1 MTLLTKLT
9 GLAVAAGLA
18 FSLSGGTAAAQT
30 LDEIRQRG
38 EIVIGIPVDFPPF
51 GLMSVGGEPEGYDID
66 VANILAE
73 ELGVDVTLVP
83 AAGQNRIPYLLS
95 GRVDMIVSALGITA
109 ERAERV
115 DYSQGYAGIEIAIYG
130 PPDIEIQSGEDL
142 AGLVVGVVLGAT
154 QATAVTEIAPGSTTI
169 RRFDDNAST
178 NQALLT
184 GQVQVIGAS
193 NAVISL
199 LDNAAPGQFETKF
212 VLSSQLQ
219 GAAVRPGSDE
229 LLNFVNEVL
238 TEMKQDGRLNA
249 IHEKWLEAPLPAFI
263 AEADEETTAEI
274 ISGDAGAN

>member
-1 MTLLTKLT
+1 MTLKSKLSLAIT
-9 GLAVAAGLA
+9 AALALGL
-18 FSLSGGTAAAQT
+18 STAAATAQT
-30 LDEIRQRG
+30 PDEIRERG
-38 EIVIGIPVDFPPF
+38 EVVIGIPVDFPPF
-51 GLMSVGGEPEGYDID
+51 GLMGVSGEPEGYDID

-95 GRVDMIVSALGITA
+95 NRVDMIVSALGITP

-115 DYSQGYAGIEIAIYG
+115 DYSQGYAGIEIAVYG
-130 PPDIEIQSGEDL
+130 PPDIEIENGDDL
-142 AGLVVGVVLGAT
+142 ADLVVGVVLGAT
-154 QATAVTEIAPGSTTI
+154 QDTAVTAIAPESTTI

-199 LDNAAPGQFETKF
+199 LDSTAPGQFETKF
-212 VLSSQLQ
+212 VMSSQLQ
-219 GAAVRPGSDE
+219 GVAVRPGSDE
-229 LLNFVNEVL
+229 LLAFVNDVL
-238 TEMKQDGRLNA
+238 TQMKQDGRLNA

-274 ISGDAGAN
+274 ISGEDN